1 MADDALAF
9 LEKWIEDNA
18 AATPVQLRAEK
29 AESLAEECRKAAEN
43 AGFSEDEL
51 DEAIA
56 ELADGEDL
64 STYLEEVLDRVVE
77 EDTEDEE
84 EEEEA

>member
-18 AATPVQLRAEK
+18 VSTPVQQRAER

-56 ELADGEDL
+56 ELGDGEDL
-64 STYLEEVLDRVVE
+64 STYIEDALDRVVE
-77 EDTEDEE
+77 EDSEEEE